1 MKNSTKVV
9 CPVCGA
15 EIAIANNEHT
25 VKNATVIGK
34 DSGLGTVALPL
45 AKDGVKPNKAEDRLA
60 ALKAAGIDTSNLFA
74 MRGASGDEVLVKQE
88 NGSLHV
94 IDDDDPMFR
103 VIYSGGTIPERSLF
117 RRWVM
122 SQMFHMLAY
131 RDHRGCWFGY
141 TEALHRKGYEYQ
153 WKMTEEEL
161 RVQSRL
167 FVNDKENFELRNRWF
182 HRNVA
187 VSLCKSYIG
196 ELEKYLK
203 RLQVRKCKGVPYVR
217 VKGKNIF
224 VEDLQVKVVNPLRH
238 ALASVM
244 VAKTPHDLWASFREF
259 NGLRVQLPW
268 NTRQDSAWVNAF
280 KGSGA
285 YFTMKNL
292 ILFHGCK
299 VKGDNGTVY
308 PQIPSLSVLEHRA
321 EEYAREDEGWRML
334 AMLKKFLDD
343 NNIDIEKKM
352 KEWRKK

>member
-1 MKNSTKVV
+1 MKETKVI
-9 CPVCGA
+9 CPNCGA
-15 EIAIANNEHT
+15 EIAIANNEHI

-45 AKDGVKPNKAEDRLA
+45 AKKGNKAEDRLE

-74 MRGASGDEVLVKQE
+74 MRSAKGDEMLVKQE
-88 NGSLHV
+88 NGHLHI

-122 SQMFHMLAY
+122 SQMFHMLAATDY
-131 RDHRGCWFGY
+131 RGHYRIGY

-161 RVQSRL
+161 RVQARL
-167 FVNDKENFELRNRWF
+167 HVNDIENFELRNRWF
-182 HRNVA
+182 NRAVA
-187 VSLCKSYIG
+187 DHLCATYIQ
-196 ELEKYLK
+196 ELEAYLK
-203 RLQVRKCKGVPYVR
+203 KLQVRKCKGVPYVR

-224 VEDLQVKVVNPLRH
+224 VEDLRVKIINPLRM
-238 ALASVM
+238 ARASM
-244 VAKTPHDLWASFREF
+244 TVAKTPQNLWMAFHKF
-259 NGLRVQLPW
+259 NALRVQLPW
-268 NTRQDSAWVNAF
+268 CTKQDTEWVNAF

-299 VKGDNGTVY
+299 VKGDNGMFY
-308 PQIPSLSVLEHRA
+308 SQIPSLSILEHRA
-321 EEYAREDEGWRML
+321 EEYSKDRDGWRML

-343 NNIDIEKKM
+343 NNVDIEAKM
-352 KEWRKK
+352 REWRKK